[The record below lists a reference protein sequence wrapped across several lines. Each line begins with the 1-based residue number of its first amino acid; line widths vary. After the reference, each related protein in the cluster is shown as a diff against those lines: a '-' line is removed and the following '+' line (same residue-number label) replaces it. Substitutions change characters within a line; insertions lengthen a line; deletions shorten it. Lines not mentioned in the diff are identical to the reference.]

1 MRLKV
6 NENGLVIPPYF
17 LAGLDEVE
25 VSREGDLISIKK
37 VDKIPDNHN
46 IDISIVKGEL
56 AQNLLEENLKK
67 IKGSNKNQT
76 FNPKKAAL
84 AQRFKDLC
92 KEVQELYADNPLSEA
107 EIAAEIDAFRREEW
121 KLLCKHSAVSHQLSA
136 IAFSLG

>member
-6 NENGLVIPPYF
+6 NENGLVIPPSF

-37 VDKIPDNHN
+37 VDKIPDKHN
-46 IDISIVKGEL
+46 IDISLVKGGV

-67 IKGSNKNQT
+67 IKESKKNQA

-84 AQRFKDLC
+84 AQRFRDLC

-107 EIAAEIDAFRREEW
+107 EIAAEIDAVRREE
-121 KLLCKHSAVSHQLSA
+121 
-136 IAFSLG
+136 